1 VTLPNLI
8 LAVLPDSQLSDA
20 GSDLD
25 LDDETLDAFF
35 HRLEEHDIELQFS
48 SGDWSGLAEDVEQRK
63 DSYDLIL
70 TAETIY
76 RPDSVPSLLQLLRA
90 AAQVS
95 VAESED
101 VVSEQGDEIVSKNSY
116 VHLNKNECLTLI
128 AAKVIYFGVGGDL
141 HAFEAKVTDAGGKL
155 EVVKAWNA
163 GVGRK
168 VLQLRW

>member
-1 VTLPNLI
+1 MTLPNLI
-8 LAVLPDSQLSDA
+8 LAVLPDSHLEEA

-35 HRLEEHDIELQFS
+35 HRLEEHNIELKFS
-48 SGDWSGLAEDVEQRK
+48 SGDWSGLAEDVGKEQER
-63 DSYDLIL
+63 YDLIL

-76 RPDSVPSLLQLLRA
+76 RPDSVPSLLQLLRGA
-90 AAQVS
+90 AK
-95 VAESED
+95 
-101 VVSEQGDEIVSKNSY
+101 VSEFEIVEGGKSASTDAS
-116 VHLNKNECLTLI
+116 VRLHGGECLILI

-141 HAFEAKVTDAGGKL
+141 HAFEAEVTDVGGKL
-155 EVVKAWNA
+155 EEVKSWNA